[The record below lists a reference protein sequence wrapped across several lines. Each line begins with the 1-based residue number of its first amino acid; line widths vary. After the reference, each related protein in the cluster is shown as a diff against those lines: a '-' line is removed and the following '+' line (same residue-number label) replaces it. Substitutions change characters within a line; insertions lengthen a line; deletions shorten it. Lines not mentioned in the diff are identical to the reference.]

1 MGSLSTADGDLLV
14 EWRRLTMTPKEVEY
28 DEDMDVLRPYWQIED
43 DLIGGLSPRA
53 QQYWKQYRAADSGL
67 RYIIQSQG
75 DLRPLEEE
83 LAKRRQAYRARN
95 PDADVALDK
104 WGYAG
109 KPMTQPV
116 RRQSVEQFRGVIE
129 QLPSPPQRTPTP
141 GMAPSAP
148 IQPPMRGAPVLPSRG
163 QARDSQEM
171 LEAFRRLRPAAR

>member
-1 MGSLSTADGDLLV
+1 
-14 EWRRLTMTPKEVEY
+14 
-28 DEDMDVLRPYWQIED
+28 VLRPYWQIED
-43 DLIGGLSPRA
+43 DLIGGLSPRG

-75 DLRPLEEE
+75 DLRPLQEE